1 LPVVSSALCAKILP
15 MSRVTYTLL
24 LYLLLPFTPLKL
36 LWRSIR
42 QPAYLQHVAERYG
55 FYSRQLKQPLIWL
68 HCVSV
73 GETRAAAPLVA
84 ELRKRYPEHQILLT
98 HATPTGREAGQQL
111 FGDSVERAYL
121 PYDVPGAMS
130 RFLDHF
136 QPELGLLM
144 ETELWFNL
152 IAACKQRNIPLL
164 LVNARLSQKSARRYA
179 KIRRLTA
186 QGLRGLTAIAAQT
199 EQDAARL
206 QSLGANNVEV
216 MGNLKF
222 DVAPPVDTI
231 AQGEKLRAIFGRSRP
246 VFLAASTREG
256 EEIMILEA
264 IAVAQIPQ
272 LLTIIV
278 PRHPQRFDEVANL
291 FKKRGVNFIRRT
303 ALFAAKQLQRERKS
317 DKNEMNACDVVL
329 GDSMGEMFTYYAAC
343 DVAFIGGS
351 LLPYGGQNLIE
362 ACSMGKPVL
371 VGPHTYNFELATEQ
385 AVAVCAAW
393 RVSDSADLGAA
404 LQRLFGNEKIRLSM
418 GLAALNFSSSA
429 SGAAQRIADLVGHYL
444 Y

>member
-1 LPVVSSALCAKILP
+1 MPRIL
-15 MSRVTYTLL
+15 YTLL

-42 QPAYLQHVAERYG
+42 QPAYLRHWGERYG
-55 FYSRQLKQPLIWL
+55 FYGQQAKSPLIWL

-73 GETRAAAPLVA
+73 GETRAATPLVA

-98 HATPTGREAGQQL
+98 HATPTGRETGEQL
-111 FGDSVERAYL
+111 FGGSVERAYL
-121 PYDVPGAMS
+121 PYDVPGAMG
-130 RFLDHF
+130 RFLNHF

-152 IAACKQRNIPLL
+152 IAACKQRHIPLL
-164 LVNARLSQKSARRYA
+164 LVNARLSQKSAHGYA

-186 QGLRGLTAIAAQT
+186 QGLCGLTAIAAQT

-222 DVAPPVDTI
+222 DVAPPADTI
-231 AQGEKLRAIFGRSRP
+231 EQSEKLRALFGKSRP

-256 EEIMILEA
+256 EETMILEA
-264 IAVAQIPQ
+264 IAAAQIPQ

-291 FKKRGVNFIRRT
+291 LKKQGVNFTRRT
-303 ALFAAKQLQRERKS
+303 EFFAAKQSKRERKG
-317 DKNEMNACDVVL
+317 DKAAMNTCEVVL
-329 GDSMGEMFTYYAAC
+329 GDSMGEMFVYYAAC
-343 DVAFIGGS
+343 GVAFIGGS
-351 LLPYGGQNLIE
+351 LLPFGGQNLIE
-362 ACSMGKPVL
+362 ACIMGKPVL

-393 RVSDSADLGAA
+393 RVSDSADLAAA
-404 LQRLFGNEKIRLSM
+404 LQRLFGNEKTRQSM
-418 GLAALNFSSSA
+418 GLAALKFSSSA
-429 SGAAQRIADLVGHYL
+429 SGAAQRIADLAGRYL
-444 Y
+444 H